1 MCKLNEENIEEIIL
15 PIFKRRCYRRSQTE
29 RIINNRLKF
38 LKTFDPKYYNTFTER
53 KNKFSK
59 RHPFDCGKSKC
70 LVCHSEKLLYSKRR
84 RRRFRNENIKRFDI

>member
-1 MCKLNEENIEEIIL
+1 MCEENEEIIL
-15 PIFKRRCYRRSQTE
+15 PILCKNKRRCLRRFHTN

-38 LKTFDPKYYNTFTER
+38 LKTFDPKYYSTFTER

-70 LVCHSEKLLYSKRR
+70 LLCHSEKILYSKQR
-84 RRRFRNENIKRFDI
+84 RRRFRNENIKKFD

>member
-1 MCKLNEENIEEIIL
+1 MCEENEEIIL
-15 PIFKRRCYRRSQTE
+15 PILYKNKRRCYRRSQTE

-38 LKTFDPKYYNTFTER
+38 LKTFDPKYYSTFTER

-70 LVCHSEKLLYSKRR
+70 LVCHSEKLLYSKQR
-84 RRRFRNENIKRFDI
+84 RRRFRNENIQRFDI